1 MKTRNFN
8 LILFLLIIL
17 AFQANAERTTKKI
30 YKSFP
35 VKQISSLELSNKYG
49 TIQIDD
55 SRKDSVVISV
65 EVWVEGTGNRAQ
77 RLLDNIMVSINS
89 SGSNASAVTE
99 MKDNFNNSNQNFG
112 IDYTVS
118 VPADKDLTVAQKYGT
133 VNMNN
138 LTGKGA
144 FDIKYGEIRA
154 KSLLSPSLVMDVA
167 YSKAMID
174 ATKDLNLT
182 MRYSKLTLDKCANL
196 KIDSR
201 YSGMVIGDCQDVV
214 LESKYD
220 DFRFKTVSNLTTN
233 SMYTGYKIDQIL
245 TTLAVS
251 NGYGNITVG
260 SIPASFKSVKVDSK
274 YASVRLGI
282 ASGASYRLDG
292 IMRYCDLKHPDGKL
306 NRAKENTSYEVHGI
320 IGASEQPK
328 SVVNIESSYGN
339 VNLVP

>member
-8 LILFLLIIL
+8 LFFFFLVFL
-17 AFQANAERTTKKI
+17 AFQANAERTVKKI

-35 VKQISSLELSNKYG
+35 VKQIALLELSNKYG

-55 SRKDSVVISV
+55 NRKDSVVINV
-65 EVWVEGTGNRAQ
+65 EVWVEGNGNRAQ
-77 RLLDNIMVSINS
+77 KLLDNIMVNITS
-89 SGSNASAVTE
+89 SGSTASAETE
-99 MKDNFNNSNQNFG
+99 LRDNFNNSNQNFG

-118 VPADKDLTVAQKYGT
+118 VPAEKDLTVAQKYGS

-138 LTGKGA
+138 LTGKGT
-144 FDIKYGEIRA
+144 FEIKYGEIRA
-154 KSLLSPSLVMDVA
+154 KNLLSPLLSMDIA
-167 YSKAMID
+167 YSKAMLD

-182 MRYSKLTLDKCANL
+182 IRYSKLTLEKSDNL

-201 YSGMVIGDCQDVV
+201 YCGLVIGDSKDVI

-220 DFRFKTVSNLTTN
+220 DFRFKTINSLTTN

-245 TTLAVS
+245 SSLTVS
-251 NGYGNITVG
+251 NGYGNISVG
-260 SIPASFKSVKVDSK
+260 TIPASFKSIKVVSK
-274 YASVRLGI
+274 YASVKLGI
-282 ASGASYRLDG
+282 AAGSSYKLDG
-292 IMRYCDLKHPDGKL
+292 TVRYGELKHPEGKL
-306 NRAKENTSYEVHGI
+306 NKTKEDTSYEVHGT
-320 IGASEQPK
+320 IGTSDQPK

>member
-17 AFQANAERTTKKI
+17 AFQANAEKTTKKI

-35 VKQISSLELSNKYG
+35 VKQIASLELSNKYG

-77 RLLDNIMVSINS
+77 KLLDNIMVNINS

-112 IDYTVS
+112 IDYYVS

-133 VNMNN
+133 INMNN
-138 LTGKGA
+138 LTGKGT
-144 FDIKYGEIRA
+144 FDVKYGEIRA
-154 KSLLSPSLVMDVA
+154 KSLLSPSLVMDIA
-167 YSKAMID
+167 YSKAMIE
-174 ATKDLNLT
+174 ATKDLTLT
-182 MRYSKLTLDKCANL
+182 MRYSKLTLEKCANL

-201 YSGMVIGDCQDVV
+201 YSGMVMGDCNDVV

-220 DFRFKTVSNLTTN
+220 DYRFKTINSLTTN
-233 SMYTGYKIDQIL
+233 SMYTGYKADQIL
-245 TTLAVS
+245 STLAIN

-260 SIPASFKSVKVDSK
+260 TIPANFKSIKVISK
-274 YASVRLGI
+274 YATVRLGI
-282 ASGASYRLDG
+282 ANGASYQLDG

-306 NRAKENTSYEVHGI
+306 NRAKENTSYEVHGT
-320 IGASEQPK
+320 IGASDQPK
-328 SVVNIESSYGN
+328 STVIIESSYGN
-339 VNLVP
+339 VTLVP

>member
-8 LILFLLIIL
+8 LILVFLVMLS
-17 AFQANAERTTKKI
+17 FGANAEKTVKKI

-35 VKQISSLELSNKYG
+35 VKQIATLELSNKYG

-77 RLLDNIMVSINS
+77 KLLDNIMVNINS
-89 SGSNASAVTE
+89 SGSTASAVTE
-99 MKDNFNNSNQNFG
+99 LKDNFNNSNQNFG
-112 IDYTVS
+112 IDYAVS
-118 VPADKDLTVAQKYGT
+118 VPAEKDLNVSMKYGT
-133 VNMNN
+133 INMNN

-144 FDIKYGEIRA
+144 FEVKYGEIRA
-154 KSLLSPSLVMDVA
+154 KSLLSPALQMDVA
-167 YSKAMID
+167 YGKAMID
-174 ATKDLNLT
+174 ATKDLNLLI
-182 MRYSKLTLDKCANL
+182 RYSKLTLEKCENL
-196 KIDSR
+196 KVDSR
-201 YSGMVIGDCQDVV
+201 YSGMVIGDCKDVV

-220 DFRFKTVSNLTTN
+220 DFRFKTINSLTTN
-233 SMYTGYKIDQIL
+233 SMYTGYKIDQVL
-245 TTLAVS
+245 SSLAVS

-260 SIPASFKSVKVDSK
+260 TIPASFKSIKVDSK
-274 YASVRLGI
+274 YATVRLGI

-292 IMRYCDLKHPDGKL
+292 VVKYCDLKHPDGKL
-306 NRAKENTSYEVHGI
+306 NKAKENTSYEVHGTV
-320 IGASEQPK
+320 GPSDQPK

>member
-8 LILFLLIIL
+8 LILFFLIIL
-17 AFQANAERTTKKI
+17 AFQANAERTVKKI

-35 VKQISSLELSNKYG
+35 VKQIATLELSNKYG

-65 EVWVEGTGNRAQ
+65 EAWVEGTGNRAQ
-77 RLLDNIMVSINS
+77 KLLDNIMVNISS
-89 SGSNASAVTE
+89 SGSTASAVTE

-133 VNMNN
+133 INMNN

-144 FDIKYGEIRA
+144 FEVKYGEIRA
-154 KSLLSPSLVMDVA
+154 KNLLSPSLSMDIA

-174 ATKDLNLT
+174 ATKDLNLII
-182 MRYSKLTLDKCANL
+182 RYSKLTLEKCENL

-201 YSGMVIGDCQDVV
+201 YSGLVMGDCKDVT

-220 DFRFKTVSNLTTN
+220 DFRFKTINSLTTN
-233 SMYTGYKIDQIL
+233 SMYTGYKVDQIL
-245 TTLAVS
+245 STLTVTS
-251 NGYGNITVG
+251 GYGNITVG
-260 SIPASFKSVKVDSK
+260 AIPASFKSIKVDSK
-274 YASVRLGI
+274 YATVKLGI
-282 ASGASYRLDG
+282 APGASYRLDG
-292 IMRYCDLKHPDGKL
+292 VVRYCDLKHPEGKF
-306 NRAKENTSYEVHGI
+306 NRSRENTSYEVHGTT
-320 IGASEQPK
+320 GTSDQPK